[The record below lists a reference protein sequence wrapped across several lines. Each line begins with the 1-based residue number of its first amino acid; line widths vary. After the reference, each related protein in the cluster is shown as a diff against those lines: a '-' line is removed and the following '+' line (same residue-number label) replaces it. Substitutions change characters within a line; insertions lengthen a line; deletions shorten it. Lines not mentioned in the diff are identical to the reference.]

1 MLVYNTNF
9 RFLSDIINQ
18 VIHLICRVDY
28 NGVLGERHDRVRN
41 HSTLNVL
48 ADTSLVLITWMGSEG
63 SENPAHF

>member
-1 MLVYNTNF
+1 MLVNNTNF

-18 VIHLICRVDY
+18 VIYLIYQADY
-28 NGVLGERHDRVRN
+28 NAVSGERHDTVIY